1 MSLPIEYRDW
11 FVRNL
16 HDALSGA
23 SSSNV
28 ADAVAASEHSH
39 TKCVGLTIET
49 RLHPPGDW
57 PAERVRRRGEG
68 Y

>member
-39 TKCVGLTIET
+39 TKCV
-49 RLHPPGDW
+49 
-57 PAERVRRRGEG
+57 
-68 Y
+68 